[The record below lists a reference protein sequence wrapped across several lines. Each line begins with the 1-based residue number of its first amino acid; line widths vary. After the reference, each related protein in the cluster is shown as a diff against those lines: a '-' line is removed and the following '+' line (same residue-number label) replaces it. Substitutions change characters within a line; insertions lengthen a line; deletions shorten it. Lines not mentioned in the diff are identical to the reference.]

1 MKHEAAARSAQAQ
14 GSGGVMLVLL
24 AEKGQRLLMTEMSEK
39 SIFTLCE
46 LVFCN
51 VCAPHS
57 EPEEEKQLVFQ
68 RTCASDGFTPE
79 VTFDGCKGRC
89 VKTSSVPEC
98 SICCQLLFLQCY
110 HLFTD
115 LNFLLANQHSK
126 LLAVM

>member
-1 MKHEAAARSAQAQ
+1 
-14 GSGGVMLVLL
+14 
-24 AEKGQRLLMTEMSEK
+24 MTEMSEK

-51 VCAPHS
+51 VVTHS
-57 EPEEEKQLVFQ
+57 EPEEEENSLFFSARVR
-68 RTCASDGFTPE
+68 RTVSLLKLHLTDVKDFFRT
-79 VTFDGCKGRC
+79 RC

>member
-1 MKHEAAARSAQAQ
+1 
-14 GSGGVMLVLL
+14 
-24 AEKGQRLLMTEMSEK
+24 MTEMSEK

-57 EPEEEKQLVFQ
+57 EPEEEENSLFFSARVR
-68 RTCASDGFTPE
+68 RTVSLLKLHLTDVKDFFRT
-79 VTFDGCKGRC
+79 RC

-115 LNFLLANQHSK
+115 LNFLLVNQHSK